1 MECMKGKSRV
11 TTGVW
16 SKQTNKFNSI
26 VGDEE
31 LSLDIL
37 GSDSNWAV
45 QDCT

>member
-1 MECMKGKSRV
+1 MKGKSRV

-37 GSDSNWAV
+37 GLDSNWAV